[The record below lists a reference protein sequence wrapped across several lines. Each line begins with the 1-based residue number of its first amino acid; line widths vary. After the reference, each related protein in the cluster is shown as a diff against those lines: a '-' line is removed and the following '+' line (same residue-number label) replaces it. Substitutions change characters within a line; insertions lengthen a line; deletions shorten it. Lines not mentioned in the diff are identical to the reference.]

1 MDNKEFDDYKEFQEY
16 QEWKKGKDKKES
28 HIHYRPSPMLK
39 TRWGQALCACMIAA
53 VIITAIVLGIS
64 QCAAKNSA
72 SQPYELN
79 AAEKFLVGKWA
90 IYDIGFEDSLVE
102 SGVKAYTTE
111 PKLTYLWEQ
120 AQHCG
125 FIFNGNCVDYT
136 ESSTS
141 APATKESKNV
151 FMGAIGNTSINIGMG
166 DLANE
171 TMDFTQYNIY
181 AKSKSDNGLLY
192 YYFTP
197 DPSDPNAYDHLIYN
211 QNALYFNN
219 YYVYQEN
226 EWDSGYQA
234 APINSTVVGRRAQ
247 ALTEKDTLRMTL
259 IPYKST
265 DRIVWYEF
273 ARV

>member
-1 MDNKEFDDYKEFQEY
+1 MDKNEFDDYKEFQEY
-16 QEWKKGKDKKES
+16 QEWKKGKNKKES
-28 HIHYRPSPMLK
+28 PIHYRPSPMLK
-39 TRWGQALCACMIAA
+39 TRWGKVLCTCMIAA
-53 VIITAIVLGIS
+53 VIITTIVLGIC
-64 QCAAKNSA
+64 QCAQKNTFK
-72 SQPYELN
+72 PYELN
-79 AAEKFLVGKWA
+79 EAEKFLIGKWT
-90 IYDIGFEDSLVE
+90 IYDIGFADSLPE

-136 ESSTS
+136 ESSTGV
-141 APATKESKNV
+141 PATKESKNV
-151 FMGAIGNTSINIGMG
+151 FMGARGNTSHNIGMG

-181 AKSKSDNGLLY
+181 AKSKSNNGLLY
-192 YYFTP
+192 YYFTK
-197 DPSDPNAYDHLIYN
+197 DPSDPNVYDHLIYN
-211 QNALYFNN
+211 ISTLYFAN
-219 YYVYQEN
+219 YYSYQD
-226 EWDSGYQA
+226 EWGGYFDC

>member
-120 AQHCG
+120 AHS
-125 FIFNGNCVDYT
+125 Y
-136 ESSTS
+136 
-141 APATKESKNV
+141 
-151 FMGAIGNTSINIGMG
+151 
-166 DLANE
+166 
-171 TMDFTQYNIY
+171 IY
-181 AKSKSDNGLLY
+181 ACISYCAHKHV
-192 YYFTP
+192 F
-197 DPSDPNAYDHLIYN
+197 
-211 QNALYFNN
+211 
-219 YYVYQEN
+219 
-226 EWDSGYQA
+226 
-234 APINSTVVGRRAQ
+234 
-247 ALTEKDTLRMTL
+247 
-259 IPYKST
+259 
-265 DRIVWYEF
+265 
-273 ARV
+273 